1 MAYGI
6 VNVSGG
12 SGKKLEE
19 IKEMAQNAYDNAQA
33 ALDVVTAF
41 TSKIGVTPSQNGSL
55 T

>member
-19 IKEMAQNAYDNAQA
+19 IKEMAKNAY
-33 ALDVVTAF
+33 L
-41 TSKIGVTPSQNGSL
+41 SL
-55 T
+55 IHI